1 MASISTHS
9 TSLSGRVAV
18 ITGASSGLGRAS
30 AHLLAARGAKVAL
43 LARRRD
49 ALETGVAEIKKAG
62 GEAVAIEAD
71 VTDQASV
78 EAAAADVARIYGGA
92 DLVFNNAGVM
102 LPGPIE
108 QRNLAEWEHQID
120 LNVTGVMRVLHAF
133 IPQLTQSA
141 AAGKTVDLINTSSI
155 AGQYLYPYFAVYTA
169 TKAYV
174 SHLTRHLRLELGP
187 KDVRVSMI
195 EPGIVAT
202 ELQGHVTFQGAKDW
216 LANASQTIEFLQPD
230 DVAEVV
236 AFLASQPKRVNLQ
249 QVVVMPTRQGI

>member
-1 MASISTHS
+1 LQTPSTA
-9 TSLSGRVAV
+9 LAGRVAV
-18 ITGASSGLGRAS
+18 VTGASSGIGRAS
-30 AHLLAARGAKVAL
+30 ALALARRGAKVAVV
-43 LARRRD
+43 ARRRD
-49 ALETGVAEIKKAG
+49 MLEALVAEIRAAG
-62 GEAVAIEAD
+62 GTAADIEAD
-71 VTDQASV
+71 VTSQESI
-78 EAAAADVARIYGGA
+78 EAAAAKVARVFGPA

-102 LPGPIE
+102 LPGPVE
-108 QRNLAEWEHQID
+108 ERRLGEWEHQID
-120 LNVTGVMRVLHAF
+120 LNVTGAMRVLHAF

-141 AAGKTVDLINTSSI
+141 GSGKTVDLINTSSI

-187 KDVRVSMI
+187 KDIRVSMI

-216 LANASQTIEFLQPD
+216 IANASETIEFLKPE

-236 AFLASQPKRVNLQ
+236 SFIAAQPKHVNLQ